1 MATVNFESL
10 TKPVSEEAPCGDDLE
25 LSGDMDYMNFMAGA
39 EGLLP
44 KSFFGKDQSGNE
56 GRPFDR
62 STIDFDAQFN
72 AAQGFLAKTRDLR
85 MVGLLAKFCILNRD
99 FSGFIACVRA
109 VGTLLAERWDDVH
122 PRAEDG
128 DYGFRMVAIE
138 ALEAAPTVILPLQFL
153 PLIEHKRLGT
163 LSYRNYLIATA
174 AVKPTEGES
183 KIDLPSVEKVLQ
195 EVELEMLVE
204 RRQQVMELDAA
215 LKQIRAVWIDKC
227 SSGPPVSLE
236 SLPTCVGG
244 IFTLLNATIV
254 RRDPSAA
261 LDAPEAAADEA
272 GDGQDAAAAATRVGE
287 ISSAAQAGCAL
298 AAAAAYF
305 GRSEPSNPALL
316 LVKQAQGLLGKS
328 FLEVM
333 QLLVPDH
340 VAKAAVNIGKEQYFV
355 LPVQRLAAAVGNGAA
370 ADAAPGGSE
379 GAAEPQFEARTRL
392 EALALLDQ
400 VGQYF
405 RSAQPSSPIPFFTDR
420 ARDLATS
427 DFLSVLKALLPADAL
442 KVSK

>member
-1 MATVNFESL
+1 MATVDFESL

-72 AAQGFLAKTRDLR
+72 AAQTFLAKTRDLR

-99 FSGFIACVRA
+99 LSGFTACVRA
-109 VGTLLAERWDDVH
+109 ISALLAERWDDVH

-163 LSYRNYLIATA
+163 LSYRNYLIATG

-204 RRQQVMELDAA
+204 RRQQVMELDTA
-215 LKQIRAVWIDKC
+215 LKQIRAVWMDKC
-227 SSGPPVSLE
+227 SSGPAVSLD

-244 IFTLLNATIV
+244 IFTLLNGTIV

-261 LDAPEAAADEA
+261 LDAPKAAADGA
-272 GDGQDAAAAATRVGE
+272 GDGQEAAAASVGQ

-340 VAKAAVNIGKEQYFV
+340 VAKAAVNIGKEQYFI
-355 LPVQRLAAAVGNGAA
+355 LPVQRLAAAVGSGAA
-370 ADAAPGGSE
+370 VDAAPAGSE
-379 GAAEPQFEARTRL
+379 GGAEPQFDARTRL
-392 EALALLDQ
+392 EALALLEQ

-420 ARDLATS
+420 ARELATS